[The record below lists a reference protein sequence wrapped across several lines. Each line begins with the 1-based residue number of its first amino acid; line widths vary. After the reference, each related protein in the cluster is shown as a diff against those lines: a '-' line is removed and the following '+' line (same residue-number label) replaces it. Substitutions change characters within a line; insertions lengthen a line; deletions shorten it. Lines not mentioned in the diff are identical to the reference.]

1 MARDELEDIV
11 DSHIILV
18 VSEGVARRDPDHRE
32 CERKQESSLAA
43 VDRLGGKAA
52 ALVRLLP

>member
-1 MARDELEDIV
+1 MARDELENIA
-11 DSHIILV
+11 DSRIFLA
-18 VSEGVARRDPDHRE
+18 SEGAGRREPDHHE

-52 ALVRLLP
+52 ASMRLLP